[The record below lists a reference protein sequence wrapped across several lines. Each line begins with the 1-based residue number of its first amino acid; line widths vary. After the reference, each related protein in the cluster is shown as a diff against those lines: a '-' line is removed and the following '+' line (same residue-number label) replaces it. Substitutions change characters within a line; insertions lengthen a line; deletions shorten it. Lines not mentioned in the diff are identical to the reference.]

1 MNAITLNDAIT
12 DALERNEFRLCGI
25 NKQDDEYV
33 AEVEFYSPLGEDF
46 IMTIFFDGTNRDFV
60 QQFQEYYY
68 DYDADAHAADLI
80 EYRGTNGVPS
90 SIRDILDDAE
100 AIDSM
105 IKKMSNVLNRVF
117 RESMEEEWV
126 RNNWEKALCS
136 LSVRSISAAIGYGFA
151 ADDIREL
158 ARLHREDPDLRGKI
172 EDLLTD
178 CNFHAECAHFHAG
191 NYESEE

>member
-25 NKQDDEYV
+25 DEQYDEYV

-68 DYDADAHAADLI
+68 DYDADDHAAELI
-80 EYRGTNGVPS
+80 EHRGTNGVPFCV
-90 SIRDILDDAE
+90 RDILDDAE

-105 IKKMSNVLNRVF
+105 MKKMSNVLNRVF
-117 RESMEEEWV
+117 RESMDAEWV
-126 RNNWEKALCS
+126 RNNWEKALCR
-136 LSVRSISAAIGYGFA
+136 LSVRSISVAIGYGFA
-151 ADDIREL
+151 ADDLREL

-191 NYESEE
+191 NYELEE